1 MVKVKRLRADP
12 YSLGPYLLRGRN
24 CLTLRLGLWL
34 IRNLLFTMTITQFT
48 GKKLRDAP
56 NCRVNSSND
65 TNLSNAKPSLD

>member
-34 IRNLLFTMTITQFT
+34 IGLHTPWRLKICHEPLPQSP
-48 GKKLRDAP
+48 GP
-56 NCRVNSSND
+56 
-65 TNLSNAKPSLD
+65 